1 MWVSAFLSGR
11 SKPMKTRSPFF
22 KKNQLAG
29 LVLAVVAALV
39 ISMAAQAAAGGLDP
53 TFGTGGIVTT
63 YIGSSNSFANAVAIQ
78 SDGKIVVAGTPLL
91 VRYNSDG
98 SLDTTFGTNGF
109 VTNSGIDRGMDL
121 VIQPDGKIVVVGF
134 SGGGLF
140 TCFHVARFNSDGSPD
155 ATFGTKGI
163 AIPLTFQDNGADEK
177 AYGHSIALGPNGKIL
192 VAGDFYDGDTH
203 INYILMSLNSD
214 GSLDSWNYFPISTE
228 DFLTTMAV
236 QPDGKI
242 LLAGTTFPGDFIDYD
257 GPRIGLVRAYYVTD
271 PTDGSTSLQLDPS
284 FGAGGIAVTDF
295 GKVGFVDYSAA
306 IQSDGKIVAVGE
318 YGCTTTTNNP
328 PYCTTNGFKFSLAR
342 FNSNGSLDTTFGAN
356 GLSITNLSDMSDVD
370 FSDTNQGDKLLAIQP
385 DGKLVVAEDTSNG
398 HFFVARFNSNG
409 SLDTTFGTAGEIATA
424 FGNYN
429 DDVQAVVLQ
438 PDGKIIAA
446 GSSSNGTNTGIA
458 LARYIAGTI
467 TTVSTTFISQA
478 ANDGW
483 ILEST
488 PTSNVGGTQ
497 NSSATTF
504 NVGDDPNNKQYRS
517 ILSFNTA
524 SIPDTAVVTSAQ
536 LKIRIQGI
544 VGTDPFATFGNLL
557 VDIRNGHFGN
567 SIGLE
572 LADFSSAASSSTYQ
586 DHISAITYNWY
597 GVNLSAA
604 NLGLISKIGVTQFR
618 LRFSLSSNNDKI
630 ADYDK
635 FYSGNAPSG
644 YQPQLIITYY
654 VP

>member
-1 MWVSAFLSGR
+1 
-11 SKPMKTRSPFF
+11 MKTISPFF
-22 KKNQLAG
+22 KKNHLAG
-29 LVLAVVAALV
+29 LALAIVAALA
-39 ISMAAQAAAGGLDP
+39 ISMVAVAAAGGLDP
-53 TFGTGGIVTT
+53 TFGTGGKVTM
-63 YIGSSNSFANAVAIQ
+63 YVGSSNSFANAVAVQ

-98 SLDTTFGTNGF
+98 SLDTTFGNNGI
-109 VTNSGIDRGMDL
+109 VTNSGVDRGMDL

-140 TCFHVARFNSDGSPD
+140 TGFHVARFNSNGSPD
-155 ATFGTKGI
+155 TTFGTNGI

-192 VAGDFYDGDTH
+192 AAGDFTNGDMS
-203 INYILMSLNSD
+203 IGYILVSLNSD
-214 GSLDSWNYFPISTE
+214 GSLDSWNYFDISNYDT
-228 DFLTTMAV
+228 LTAMAV

-242 LLAGTTFPGDFIDYD
+242 LLAGTSFPGEFIDYS
-257 GPRIGLVRAYYVTD
+257 GPSLSFVRAYYQTYS
-271 PTDGSTSLQLDPS
+271 DGSTYLSADPS
-284 FGAGGIAVTDF
+284 FGAGGIVTTYF
-295 GKVGFVDYSAA
+295 GSLGFVDYSAA
-306 IQSDGKIVAVGE
+306 LQSDGKIVAVGE
-318 YGCTTTTNNP
+318 YGCTA
-328 PYCTTNGFKFSLAR
+328 NGYKFALAR
-342 FNSNGSLDTTFGAN
+342 FNSDGSLDTTFGTN
-356 GLSITNLSDMSDVD
+356 GLSITNLSNMSDVD
-370 FSDTNQGDKLLAIQP
+370 YSDASQSDKLLVIQP
-385 DGKLVVAEDTSNG
+385 DGKLVVAGDTSDG

-409 SLDTTFGTAGEIATA
+409 SLDTTFGTAGEITTA

-438 PDGKIIAA
+438 SNGEIVAA
-446 GSSSNGTNTGIA
+446 GSTSNGTNTGIA

-488 PTSNVGGTQ
+488 PTSNVGGTL

-524 SIPDTAVVTSAQ
+524 PILDNAVITSAQ
-536 LKIRIQGI
+536 LKIRIQGV
-544 VGTDPFATFGNLL
+544 VGTDPFTTFGNLL

-572 LADFSSAASSSTYQ
+572 LADFSSAASASSYQ
-586 DHISAITYNWY
+586 EHISTITYNWY

-618 LRFSLSSNNDKI
+618 LRFSLSSNNNKV

-635 FYSGNAPSG
+635 FYSGNAPKG

>member
-1 MWVSAFLSGR
+1 MMV
-11 SKPMKTRSPFF
+11 
-22 KKNQLAG
+22 
-29 LVLAVVAALV
+29 
-39 ISMAAQAAAGGLDP
+39 
-53 TFGTGGIVTT
+53 
-63 YIGSSNSFANAVAIQ
+63 
-78 SDGKIVVAGTPLL
+78 
-91 VRYNSDG
+91 
-98 SLDTTFGTNGF
+98 
-109 VTNSGIDRGMDL
+109 
-121 VIQPDGKIVVVGF
+121 PD
-134 SGGGLF
+134 S
-140 TCFHVARFNSDGSPD
+140 
-155 ATFGTKGI
+155 
-163 AIPLTFQDNGADEK
+163 
-177 AYGHSIALGPNGKIL
+177 
-192 VAGDFYDGDTH
+192 
-203 INYILMSLNSD
+203 
-214 GSLDSWNYFPISTE
+214 
-228 DFLTTMAV
+228 
-236 QPDGKI
+236 
-242 LLAGTTFPGDFIDYD
+242 
-257 GPRIGLVRAYYVTD
+257 GLVRAYYRTD
-271 PTDGSTSLQLDPS
+271 SDGSTSLQLDPS
-284 FGAGGIAVTDF
+284 FGSGGTAVTDF

-306 IQSDGKIVAVGE
+306 LQSGGKIVAVGE
-318 YGCTTTTNNP
+318 YGCPLNS
-328 PYCTTNGFKFSLAR
+328 YGCLINGGGYKFSLAH
-342 FNSNGSLDTTFGAN
+342 FNSDGSLDTTFGAN
-356 GLSITNLSDMSDVD
+356 GLAITNLSDMNDVD
-370 FSDTNQGDKLLAIQP
+370 FSTPSQSDKLLAIQS
-385 DGKLVVAEDTSNG
+385 DGKLVVAGDTSNG

-409 SLDTTFGTAGEIATA
+409 SLDTTFGTAGEITTA

-438 PDGKIIAA
+438 LDGKIIAA
-446 GSSSNGTNTGIA
+446 GSTSNGTNTGVA

-536 LKIRIQGI
+536 LKIRIQG
-544 VGTDPFATFGNLL
+544 VAGTDPFATFGNLL

-572 LADFSSAASSSTYQ
+572 LADFSAAASPSTYQ

-597 GVNLSAA
+597 GVNLSVA
-604 NLGLISKIGVTQFR
+604 NLGLMSKIGVTQFR
-618 LRFSLSSNNDKI
+618 LRFSLSSDNDKI

-635 FYSGNAPSG
+635 FYSGNAPTG